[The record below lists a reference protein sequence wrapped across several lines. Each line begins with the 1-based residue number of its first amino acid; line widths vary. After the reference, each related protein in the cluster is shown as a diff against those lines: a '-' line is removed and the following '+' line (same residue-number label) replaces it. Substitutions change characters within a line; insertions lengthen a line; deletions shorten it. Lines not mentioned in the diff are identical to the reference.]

1 MILDK
6 GAVEQAAIIA
16 MATHGRSGVDRFLI
30 GSVAEK
36 VLRGS
41 ANPLLLVRAGKE
53 ADNAAPDGFRTIIV
67 ALDGSELAERIL
79 PTVADLAKKLEAEIL
94 LFRAYHIPY
103 SVYTGD
109 EAFYAVNFEEMTAS
123 VRAKPKITSKRKRL
137 TPIVGSR
144 KGDLPGERRLG
155 RRRDHRVRYRTPNA
169 LIAMC
174 SHGRSGIKRRGARQ
188 RDRDRRAPCQR
199 SGLGGPRRMTW
210 RKSEAPCT
218 AKFWLRSMAR
228 SWRSSILPL
237 VRWLAE
243 PNKIPVELL
252 TIADPDAR
260 APFWPAEVDESY
272 FKKVAAEYFTS
283 AMRVTGS
290 LQTGEPADAIATGS
304 RTIATA

>member
-1 MILDK
+1 MHSKILVALDGSRTAEAVLPLALYLASRLKIPLELIRVVDTGEFGASSSPEIARLLDGMTADELRLSQDYLRTLAGKLDGVEVGFDAVKGRPAEVILDK

-123 VRAKPKITSKRKRL
+123 VCAEAKDYIEKKAAELRSSGVEKVTCLAKEGL
-137 TPIVGSR
+137 A
-144 KGDLPGERRLG
+144 GDEIIALG
-155 RRRDHRVRYRTPNA
+155 NRIPNA

-174 SHGRSGIKRRGARQ
+174 SHGRSGVKRWVLGSVTETVVRHAN
-188 RDRDRRAPCQR
+188 DPVLVVRA
-199 SGLGGPRRMTW
+199 G
-210 RKSEAPCT
+210 
-218 AKFWLRSMAR
+218 
-228 SWRSSILPL
+228 
-237 VRWLAE
+237 
-243 PNKIPVELL
+243 
-252 TIADPDAR
+252 
-260 APFWPAEVDESY
+260 
-272 FKKVAAEYFTS
+272 
-283 AMRVTGS
+283 
-290 LQTGEPADAIATGS
+290 
-304 RTIATA
+304 